1 LNGTDLQ
8 AGDGAA
14 VSGEKKLAI
23 AGITDSEV
31 LLFDL
36 K

>member
-1 LNGTDLQ
+1 MNGQTLS

-14 VSGEKKLAI
+14 VSGESALAI
-23 AGITDSEV
+23 RAEGPSEV

-36 K
+36 A